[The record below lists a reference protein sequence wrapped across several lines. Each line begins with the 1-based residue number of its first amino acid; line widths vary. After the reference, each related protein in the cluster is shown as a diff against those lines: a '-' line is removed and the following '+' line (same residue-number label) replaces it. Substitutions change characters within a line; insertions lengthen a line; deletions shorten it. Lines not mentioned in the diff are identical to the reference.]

1 MEVIAAETCEALAAA
16 LERVREARDAS
27 APAPTRE
34 AVAATAA
41 ALKHEAAKV
50 GFTMAREPGAD
61 AARSLLGAL
70 ADAAG
75 ALCALL
81 ASAAARGGPTLHR
94 ALAQTAEATTNAA
107 AALVRGAAGVP
118 AGPLA
123 PAPGLAALPQ
133 LAGALMERA
142 DAAGAAPLDDRAAL
156 GRALTLAARQVADA
170 TLELAAAAAE
180 AEAEAEAEGD
190 GGGGDANG
198 NGHGAEGGATD
209 SDDEFGG
216 AADPRQSAAL
226 RAVHGLLDATVAAL
240 RAAVRTLLA
249 APLGAPPGEPAWED
263 VPGAPAGG
271 ALSPAVEAWERVLA
285 HVRELSGAADELAAC
300 AYGHEPGQP
309 AELRGAAAALLGG
322 CERICGEA
330 AAALGDAEG
339 GAAARA
345 ALESAAER
353 AGAAHGRLG
362 EVLAADG

>member
-1 MEVIAAETCEALAAA
+1 MEAIAADTCAALAAA

-34 AVAATAA
+34 AVIAAAA

-81 ASAAARGGPTLHR
+81 AVAAARGGPTLRR

-123 PAPGLAALPQ
+123 PAHGLAALPQ

-142 DAAGAAPLDDRAAL
+142 DAASAAPLDDRAAL

-170 TLELAAAAAE
+170 ALELAAAAAE
-180 AEAEAEAEGD
+180 AEAAAVAEADD
-190 GGGGDANG
+190 GRASG
-198 NGHGAEGGATD
+198 NGAAAAAGAATD

-216 AADPRQSAAL
+216 ATDPRQA
-226 RAVHGLLDATVAAL
+226 AAL
-240 RAAVRTLLA
+240 RAAHGLLGAAVAAPRAVVRALLA
-249 APLGAPPGEPAWED
+249 APLGTPPGEPARED
-263 VPGAPAGG
+263 APGAPAGG
-271 ALSPAVEAWERVLA
+271 AANPAVDAWERVLA
-285 HVRELSGAADELAAC
+285 HVRDLSGAADELAAC

-309 AELRGAAAALLGG
+309 AELRGAAAALLGD

-330 AAALGDAEG
+330 AAALGGAEG

-345 ALESAAER
+345 ALEAAAER
-353 AGAAHGRLG
+353 ARASQGSLE